1 MDPHETDL
9 ATPMAPTDRKAELEA
24 LIAECVA
31 ETLREAGLDA
41 GPVTSLVE
49 NAFAPD
55 KPPREDVP
63 PETAGRAG
71 EG

>member
-1 MDPHETDL
+1 MDHHETDL
-9 ATPMAPTDRKAELEA
+9 PEPVSPTDRQAELQA

-41 GPVTSLVE
+41 GPATSLVE
-49 NAFAPD
+49 NAPAA
-55 KPPREDVP
+55 PPREDVP
-63 PETAGRAG
+63 GHATEPPK